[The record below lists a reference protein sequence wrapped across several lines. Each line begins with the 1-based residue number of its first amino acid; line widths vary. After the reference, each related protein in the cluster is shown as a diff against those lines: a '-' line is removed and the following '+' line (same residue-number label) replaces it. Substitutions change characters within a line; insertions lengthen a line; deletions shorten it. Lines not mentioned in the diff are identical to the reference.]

1 MVNSITENQK
11 FLLAKAIMVNAAANQ
26 KTQNA
31 DAKQGAAY
39 NPIALENGE
48 HDTFVRS
55 GSATEET
62 PAIDE
67 VMKMLDAMSD
77 EEINALMVE
86 YGITEDVSN
95 EEEIDPSQF
104 QKSGLGDG
112 QETAPSTDVPTAT
125 TPSTDAPTSNA
136 PTTEVP
142 EEVVDDAEVS
152 ETEAAVAASSLGAT
166 TLADGE
172 ESSKIK
178 EEIEVLEE
186 EKDANYT
193 EMEKIEAAIETL
205 TKKAEENIMKA
216 AKVQEQKVQEHEE
229 ETQAAVEENINAYVQ
244 ANKEGGEGMTREDL
258 QNNIKTSLSNVPE
271 VGDAISAAIEANAQ
285 ITEIDSK
292 LGELNSLIADT
303 KEIEAEI
310 EAKTQQYDACKEAE
324 EAEAEAQKACDPIG
338 FTMGEGAEQVQYD
351 FIVDDGAFDS
361 TSDFLGAENQ
371 WAEMAA
377 LDTDGDQ
384 VVSAAELEAG
394 NIKAVKTDAN
404 GNQSVVSL
412 AEEFGE
418 DFSINLASYQ
428 EGGSHA
434 AIDTTTDTD
443 NDGTVDQE
451 LLGTFS
457 MNVNGQEIKG
467 YNTLDDTDWLAEN
480 YGLSTETAAEEVAKL
495 GETSYS
501 MELKQHVNFFN
512 TYTQKVED
520 LKEELKATWVTLGQ
534 TEATLEALN
543 GKATEE
549 AVDQVEENAEVG
561 NPAATDEAVEKEETE
576 TPAVDVPTA
585 EELEEKELELEEEN
599 FFLAA

>member
-1 MVNSITENQK
+1 MVNSIKNNPVLLEQ
-11 FLLAKAIMVNAAANQ
+11 LAKAYMERMSVTEKPEAGE
-26 KTQNA
+26 
-31 DAKQGAAY
+31 GAAK
-39 NPIALENGE
+39 NPLALENAE
-48 HDTFVRS
+48 NDTFVS
-55 GSATEET
+55 SNGSTETAMTKDEVMEMLLDMSDAELNALMAEYGISADEAATEEAPKT
-62 PAIDE
+62 VEEAQKAADE
-67 VMKMLDAMSD
+67 A
-77 EEINALMVE
+77 EEIVKGA
-86 YGITEDVSN
+86 
-95 EEEIDPSQF
+95 EE
-104 QKSGLGDG
+104 
-112 QETAPSTDVPTAT
+112 T
-125 TPSTDAPTSNA
+125 T
-136 PTTEVP
+136 
-142 EEVVDDAEVS
+142 
-152 ETEAAVAASSLGAT
+152 ETEAAAAASSLNAT

-172 ESSKIK
+172 DATKIQ
-178 EEIEVLEE
+178 EEIDALEE
-186 EKDANYT
+186 EKDANY
-193 EMEKIEAAIETL
+193 EKIEKIEAEIEVL
-205 TKKAEENIMKA
+205 TEKAKENIMKA
-216 AKVQEQKVQEHEE
+216 AKAQEEKVQEHEE
-229 ETQAAVEENINAYVQ
+229 ESQAAVEENINAYVE
-244 ANKEGGEGMTREDL
+244 ANKEGGKGMTREEL
-258 QNNIKTSLSNVPE
+258 QAGIKSSLSNVPE
-271 VGDAISAAIEANAQ
+271 VGDALSAAIEANAQ
-285 ITEIDSK
+285 ITEIDTK
-292 LGELNSLIADT
+292 LGDLNSLIADT
-303 KEIEAEI
+303 KEIESKI
-310 EAKTQQYDACKEAE
+310 EAKTQQKDACKKAE
-324 EAEAEAQKACDPIG
+324 EAEAETKKACDPIG

-361 TSDFLGAENQ
+361 TSDFLGAEEQ
-371 WAEMAA
+371 WAAMEK

-394 NIKAVKTDAN
+394 NIKAVKTDAD
-404 GNQSVVSL
+404 GNQQVVSL

-451 LLGTFS
+451 VLGTFS
-457 MNVNGQEIKG
+457 MNVNGQEIQG

-480 YGLSTETAAEEVAKL
+480 YGLSTETATEEAAKL
-495 GETSYS
+495 DESSYS

-543 GKATEE
+543 GKAAEE

-585 EELEEKELELEEEN
+585 EELEEEELELEEN

>member
-1 MVNSITENQK
+1 MVNSIKNNPALLEQ
-11 FLLAKAIMVNAAANQ
+11 LAKAYMSGLVASQ
-26 KTQNA
+26 KGQNV
-31 DAKQGAAY
+31 DAQQGAAK
-39 NPIALENGE
+39 NPISLENAE
-48 HDTFVRS
+48 LDTYVS
-55 GSATEET
+55 SNASTTELMT
-62 PAIDE
+62 KDE
-67 VMKMLDAMSD
+67 VMDMLLDMD
-77 EEINALMVE
+77 EKQLAALMEE
-86 YGITEDVSN
+86 YGITTEETETTKTVEDA
-95 EEEIDPSQF
+95 
-104 QKSGLGDG
+104 QK
-112 QETAPSTDVPTAT
+112 AA
-125 TPSTDAPTSNA
+125 
-136 PTTEVP
+136 
-142 EEVVDDAEVS
+142 DDAEELIKGSEEVS
-152 ETEAAVAASSLGAT
+152 DTEAAAAASSLST
-166 TLADGE
+166 TEIADGE

-178 EEIEVLEE
+178 EEIEALEE

-324 EAEAEAQKACDPIG
+324 KAEAEAKKACDPIG
-338 FTMGEGAEQVQYD
+338 FTMGEGEEQVKYD

-361 TSDFLGAENQ
+361 TNDFLGAENQ

-384 VVSAAELEAG
+384 IVSAAELEAG
-394 NIKAVKTDAN
+394 NIKMVKTDAE
-404 GNQSVVSL
+404 GNQNVISI

-428 EGGSHA
+428 EGGSHS
-434 AIDTTTDTD
+434 AINTTTDTD

-457 MNVNGQEIKG
+457 MNANGQTIQG
-467 YNTLDDTDWLAEN
+467 YNTLDDTDWLAQN
-480 YGLSTETAAEEVAKL
+480 YGLSTETATEEAKTDS
-495 GETSYS
+495 TSYS
-501 MELKQHVNFFN
+501 MELKAHVDFFN
-512 TYTQKVED
+512 TYTQKVQD
-520 LKEELKATWVTLGQ
+520 LKEQLKATWVTLGQ
-534 TEATLEALN
+534 TEASLNALN
-543 GKATEE
+543 GKAAEE
-549 AVDQVEENAEVG
+549 ATEQVEENAEIG
-561 NPAATDEAVEKEETE
+561 NPAASDEATE
-576 TPAVDVPTA
+576 TTKDDETTA
-585 EELEEKELELEEEN
+585 AAPLTEDEKLEKELELEEEN

>member
-1 MVNSITENQK
+1 MVNSIKNNPVLLEQ
-11 FLLAKAIMVNAAANQ
+11 LAKAYMERMSASEKPEAGE
-26 KTQNA
+26 
-31 DAKQGAAY
+31 GAAK
-39 NPIALENGE
+39 NPLALENAE
-48 HDTFVRS
+48 NDTFVS
-55 GSATEET
+55 SNGSTET
-62 PAIDE
+62 AMTKDE
-67 VMKMLDAMSD
+67 VMDMLLDMSD
-77 EEINALMVE
+77 AELNALMTE
-86 YGITEDVSN
+86 YGIKAEETGKEEAPKTVEEAKKAAEDAEAAVKGS
-95 EEEIDPSQF
+95 EE
-104 QKSGLGDG
+104 
-112 QETAPSTDVPTAT
+112 T
-125 TPSTDAPTSNA
+125 TP
-136 PTTEVP
+136 
-142 EEVVDDAEVS
+142 
-152 ETEAAVAASSLGAT
+152 TEAAAAASSLNAT

-172 ESSKIK
+172 DATKIQ
-178 EEIEVLEE
+178 EEIDALEE
-186 EKDANYT
+186 EKDANY
-193 EMEKIEAAIETL
+193 EKIEKIETEIEAL

-216 AKVQEQKVQEHEE
+216 AKVQEEKVAEHEE
-229 ETQAAVEENINAYVQ
+229 ETQAAVEENINAYVE
-244 ANKEGGEGMTREDL
+244 ANKEGGKGMTRKEL
-258 QNNIKTSLSNVPE
+258 QDGIKSSLSNVPE
-271 VGDAISAAIEANAQ
+271 VGDALSAAIEANAQ
-285 ITEIDSK
+285 ITEIDTK
-292 LGELNSLIADT
+292 LGDLNSLIADT
-303 KEIEAEI
+303 KEIESKI
-310 EAKTQQYDACKEAE
+310 EAKTQQKDACKKAE
-324 EAEAEAQKACDPIG
+324 EAEAEAAKCCDPIG

-394 NIKAVKTDAN
+394 NIKAVKTDAD
-404 GNQSVVSL
+404 GNQQVVSL

-457 MNVNGQEIKG
+457 MNVNGQEIQG

-480 YGLSTETAAEEVAKL
+480 YGLSTETAAKEEAAKL
-495 GETSYS
+495 DETSYS

-543 GKATEE
+543 GKAAEE
-549 AVDQVEENAEVG
+549 A
-561 NPAATDEAVEKEETE
+561 TEKEETE
-576 TPAVDVPTA
+576 VPAVDVPTA
-585 EELEEKELELEEEN
+585 EDLEELEIEEEEN

>member
-1 MVNSITENQK
+1 MVNSIKNNPVLLEQ
-11 FLLAKAIMVNAAANQ
+11 LAKAYMERMSVTEKPEAGE
-26 KTQNA
+26 
-31 DAKQGAAY
+31 GAAK
-39 NPIALENGE
+39 NPLALENAE
-48 HDTFVRS
+48 NDTFVS
-55 GSATEET
+55 SNGSTETAMTKDEVMEMLLDMSDAELNALMAEYGISADEAATEEAPKT
-62 PAIDE
+62 VEEAQKAADE
-67 VMKMLDAMSD
+67 A
-77 EEINALMVE
+77 EEIVKGA
-86 YGITEDVSN
+86 
-95 EEEIDPSQF
+95 EE
-104 QKSGLGDG
+104 
-112 QETAPSTDVPTAT
+112 T
-125 TPSTDAPTSNA
+125 T
-136 PTTEVP
+136 
-142 EEVVDDAEVS
+142 
-152 ETEAAVAASSLGAT
+152 ETEAAAAASSLNAT

-172 ESSKIK
+172 DATKIQ
-178 EEIEVLEE
+178 EEIDALEE
-186 EKDANYT
+186 EKDANY
-193 EMEKIEAAIETL
+193 EKIEKIEAEIEVL
-205 TKKAEENIMKA
+205 TEKAKENIMKA
-216 AKVQEQKVQEHEE
+216 AKAQEEKVQEHEE
-229 ETQAAVEENINAYVQ
+229 ESQAAVEENINAYVE
-244 ANKEGGEGMTREDL
+244 ANKEGGKGMTREEL
-258 QNNIKTSLSNVPE
+258 QAGIKSSLSNVPE
-271 VGDAISAAIEANAQ
+271 VGDALSAAIEANAQ
-285 ITEIDSK
+285 ITEIDTK
-292 LGELNSLIADT
+292 LGDLNSLIADT
-303 KEIEAEI
+303 KEIESKI
-310 EAKTQQYDACKEAE
+310 EAKTQQKDACKKAE
-324 EAEAEAQKACDPIG
+324 EAEAETKKACDPIG

-361 TSDFLGAENQ
+361 TSDFLGAEEQ
-371 WAEMAA
+371 WAAMEK

-394 NIKAVKTDAN
+394 NIKAVKTDAD
-404 GNQSVVSL
+404 GNQQVVSL

-457 MNVNGQEIKG
+457 MNVNGQEIQG

-480 YGLSTETAAEEVAKL
+480 YGLSTETATEEAAKL
-495 GETSYS
+495 DESSYS

-543 GKATEE
+543 GKAAEE

-585 EELEEKELELEEEN
+585 EELEEEELELEEN

>member
-1 MVNSITENQK
+1 MVNSIKNNPVLLEQ
-11 FLLAKAIMVNAAANQ
+11 LAKAYMERMSVSEKPEAGE
-26 KTQNA
+26 
-31 DAKQGAAY
+31 GAAK
-39 NPIALENGE
+39 NPLALENAE
-48 HDTFVRS
+48 NDTFVS
-55 GSATEET
+55 SNGSTET
-62 PAIDE
+62 AMTKDE
-67 VMKMLDAMSD
+67 VMDMLLDMSD
-77 EEINALMVE
+77 AELNALMTE
-86 YGITEDVSN
+86 YGIKAEETGKEEAPKTVEEAKKAAEDAEAAVKGS
-95 EEEIDPSQF
+95 EE
-104 QKSGLGDG
+104 
-112 QETAPSTDVPTAT
+112 T
-125 TPSTDAPTSNA
+125 TP
-136 PTTEVP
+136 
-142 EEVVDDAEVS
+142 
-152 ETEAAVAASSLGAT
+152 TEAAVAASSLNAT
-166 TLADGE
+166 TSVAGE
-172 ESSKIK
+172 DSTKIQ
-178 EEIEVLEE
+178 EEIDALEE
-186 EKDANYT
+186 EKDANY
-193 EMEKIEAAIETL
+193 EKIEKIEAEIEAL

-216 AKVQEQKVQEHEE
+216 AKVQEEKVAEHEE
-229 ETQAAVEENINAYVQ
+229 ESQAAVEENINAYVE
-244 ANKEGGEGMTREDL
+244 ANKEGGKGMTREEL
-258 QNNIKTSLSNVPE
+258 QAGIKSSLSNVPE
-271 VGDAISAAIEANAQ
+271 VGDALSAAIEANAQ
-285 ITEIDSK
+285 ITEIDTK
-292 LGELNSLIADT
+292 LGDLNSLIADT
-303 KEIEAEI
+303 KEIESKI
-310 EAKTQQYDACKEAE
+310 EAKTQQKDACKKAE
-324 EAEAEAQKACDPIG
+324 EAEAEAKKSCDPIG

-394 NIKAVKTDAN
+394 NIKAVKTDAD
-404 GNQSVVSL
+404 GNQQVVSL

-457 MNVNGQEIKG
+457 MNVNGQEIQG

-480 YGLSTETAAEEVAKL
+480 YGLSTETAAKEEAAKL
-495 GETSYS
+495 DETSYS

-543 GKATEE
+543 GKAAEE
-549 AVDQVEENAEVG
+549 AVDQVEENAEAG
-561 NPAATDEAVEKEETE
+561 NPAATDEATEKEETE
-576 TPAVDVPTA
+576 VPAVDVPTA
-585 EELEEKELELEEEN
+585 EDLEELEIEEEEN

>member
-1 MVNSITENQK
+1 MVNSIKNNPVLLEQ
-11 FLLAKAIMVNAAANQ
+11 LAKAYMERMSVTEKPEAGE
-26 KTQNA
+26 
-31 DAKQGAAY
+31 GAAK
-39 NPIALENGE
+39 NPLALENAE
-48 HDTFVRS
+48 NDTFVS
-55 GSATEET
+55 SNGSTETAMTKDEVMEMLLDMSDAELNALMAEYGISADEAATEEAPKT
-62 PAIDE
+62 VEEAQKAADE
-67 VMKMLDAMSD
+67 A
-77 EEINALMVE
+77 EEIVKGA
-86 YGITEDVSN
+86 
-95 EEEIDPSQF
+95 EE
-104 QKSGLGDG
+104 
-112 QETAPSTDVPTAT
+112 T
-125 TPSTDAPTSNA
+125 T
-136 PTTEVP
+136 
-142 EEVVDDAEVS
+142 
-152 ETEAAVAASSLGAT
+152 ETEAAAAASSLNAT

-172 ESSKIK
+172 DATKIQ
-178 EEIEVLEE
+178 EEIDALEE
-186 EKDANYT
+186 EKDANY
-193 EMEKIEAAIETL
+193 EKIEKIEAEIEVL
-205 TKKAEENIMKA
+205 TEKAKENIMKA
-216 AKVQEQKVQEHEE
+216 TKAQEEKVQEHEE
-229 ETQAAVEENINAYVQ
+229 ESQAAVEENINAYVE
-244 ANKEGGEGMTREDL
+244 ANKEGGKGMTREEL
-258 QNNIKTSLSNVPE
+258 QAGIKSSLSNVPE
-271 VGDAISAAIEANAQ
+271 VGDALSAAIEANAQ
-285 ITEIDSK
+285 ITEIDTK
-292 LGELNSLIADT
+292 LGDLNSLIADT
-303 KEIEAEI
+303 KEIESKI
-310 EAKTQQYDACKEAE
+310 EAKTQQKDACKKAE
-324 EAEAEAQKACDPIG
+324 EAEAETKKACDPIG

-361 TSDFLGAENQ
+361 TSDFLGAEEQ
-371 WAEMAA
+371 WAAMEK

-394 NIKAVKTDAN
+394 NIKAVKTDAD
-404 GNQSVVSL
+404 GNQQVVSL

-457 MNVNGQEIKG
+457 MNVNGQEIQG

-480 YGLSTETAAEEVAKL
+480 YGLSTETATEEAAKL
-495 GETSYS
+495 DESSYS

-543 GKATEE
+543 GKAAEE

-585 EELEEKELELEEEN
+585 EELEEEELELEEN